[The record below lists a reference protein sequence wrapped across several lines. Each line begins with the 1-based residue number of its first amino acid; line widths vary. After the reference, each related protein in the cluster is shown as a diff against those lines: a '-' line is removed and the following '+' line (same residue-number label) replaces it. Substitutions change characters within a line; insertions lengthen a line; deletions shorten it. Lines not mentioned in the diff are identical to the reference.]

1 MSRVFIFPHKAFMK
15 SLPLCSHIHEP
26 GLKAKYE
33 MVTENALYFFMD
45 RRYFTSTDFLETKWG
60 CQ

>member
-26 GLKAKYE
+26 GLKAKNE
-33 MVTENALYFFMD
+33 MVTENALYLFMD